1 MAETVEGREHL
12 KESLLSAEGEGREFA
27 EGEGVGN
34 QGAHLHDLE
43 ATNEYESMQ
52 RPPWAP
58 YNWSTKNETLQVQDV
73 SALTAEELQDRF
85 RQTYAG
91 ISKADIVKKP
101 NRDIF

>member
-1 MAETVEGREHL
+1 MAEAAEGREDL
-12 KESLLSAEGEGREFA
+12 KESLLSGEGEEKELA

-34 QGAHLHDLE
+34 QGAYLHELA
-43 ATNEYESMQ
+43 ATNDYEPMQ

-58 YNWSTKNETLQVQDV
+58 YDRAATNVTLQVQDV

-101 NRDIF
+101 NKDIF